1 MRIFCA
7 RRRFN
12 NPFTTNTHDPVTCVR
27 IDPNWYK
34 LCLMSWVYLIVAILL
49 EVSGTTC
56 MKLSQGL
63 TKLGPS
69 VLVFVFYGCSLVGLT
84 LALKKLQVSVAYAVW
99 SGVGTA
105 VVAVIGVVWF
115 KEPMTAVK
123 MVCLTMI
130 IAGVV
135 GLYLL
140 GGYSPASGAG

>member
-1 MRIFCA
+1 
-7 RRRFN
+7 
-12 NPFTTNTHDPVTCVR
+12 
-27 IDPNWYK
+27 
-34 LCLMSWVYLIVAILL
+34 MSWVYLFMAILL

-69 VLVFVFYGCSLVGLT
+69 VGVFVFYSCSLVGLA

-105 VVAVIGVVWF
+105 IVAVIGVVWF
-115 KEPMTAVK
+115 KEPVTAVK

-140 GGYSPASGAG
+140 GGHSSASGAG